1 MNKLETTNETN
12 FDPASA
18 VLVLGP
24 SPSDSSVAAS
34 VLLEA
39 GINAIACEHLT
50 QLCAA
55 MTSGCGALVI
65 AEEALA
71 VEEVSI
77 LQSALTNQEAWS
89 DIPVILLT
97 NNNSHEATE
106 VFSRSGNIS
115 LLERP
120 FARLTLIQ
128 SVNVALRA
136 RHRQYQVRDLLEQQ
150 ALATQKRDEFF
161 ATLSHELRTPLNVI
175 LGWLDILKNEKRDSI
190 TFDAAI
196 DTLDRNAQIQK
207 GLIDDLLDISRIVT
221 GKLVFDYKSISFT
234 DTIRSTVNGFI
245 PRAAAKNI
253 QIEMNIPEEPLAV
266 MADEQRIGQVLSNL
280 LTNAIKFTP
289 EGGKIWIDLIQ
300 LKDRCTLV
308 IKDNGQGVDPSFLP
322 YIFDRLKQ
330 EDMSTTRT
338 HGGLGL
344 GLAIASHIVEEHKGM
359 IQAFSK
365 GRGQGMTVS
374 VSLPVLSQKLAQ
386 PTFQEEIKLTPNL
399 LSGVR
404 VLVVDDSQDILYLL
418 RMWLGKAGAE
428 VKLTHSADEVLKEI
442 NSFRPHVFVSD
453 IGMPEVDGYQLI
465 TKIRALP
472 DQQSR
477 NVPAIAL
484 TAYAREEE
492 KARALKTGFQM
503 HISKPI
509 SNYQLVT
516 AVSSMVQKSPTL

>member
-1 MNKLETTNETN
+1 MEDRTLDSNT
-12 FDPASA
+12 A

-24 SPSDSSVAAS
+24 TQSDSRVAAI
-34 VLLEA
+34 VLSEV
-39 GINAIACEHLT
+39 GVNAIACENLS
-50 QLCAA
+50 QLCEF
-55 MTSGCGALVI
+55 MRNGCGALVI

-71 VEEVSI
+71 VEEVTL
-77 LQSALTNQEAWS
+77 LQSALSNQETWS

-106 VFSRSGNIS
+106 LFSRSGNIS

-120 FARLTLIQ
+120 FARLTLVQ

-136 RHRQYQVRDLLEQQ
+136 RHKQYQVRDLLAQQ
-150 ALATQKRDEFF
+150 SLATQKRDEFF

-196 DTLDRNAQIQK
+196 ETLDRNAQIQK

-221 GKLVFDYKSISFT
+221 GKLVFDFKSISFT
-234 DTIRSTVNGFI
+234 DTVRSTINGFI
-245 PRAAAKNI
+245 PRAAAKDITITVNV
-253 QIEMNIPEEPLAV
+253 PDEPLAV
-266 MADEQRIGQVLSNL
+266 MADEQRLGQVLSNL

-300 LKDRCTLV
+300 LKDRCTLIV
-308 IKDNGQGVDPSFLP
+308 KDNGQGVEPSFLP

-344 GLAIASHIVEEHKGM
+344 GLAIAAHIIEEHKGM

-374 VSLPVLSQKLAQ
+374 VSLPILTQKLTQASV
-386 PTFQEEIKLTPNL
+386 QEEIKLTPNL

-442 NSFRPHVFVSD
+442 DTFKPHVFVSD

-465 TKIRALP
+465 TKIRSLP
-472 DQQSR
+472 DSYSR

-492 KARALKTGFQM
+492 KARALNTGFQM

-516 AVSSMVQKSPTL
+516 AVSSMAQKSAQM